1 MLLHFTI
8 DSPTGEH
15 FTHSFQADELESH
28 INALN
33 FFVAT
38 GYQLRSASLT
48 DRDGGRID
56 LPIEAFDGMPMTDAI
71 RELQT
76 EYEQVLSPY

>member
-8 DSPTGEH
+8 DSPTGER
-15 FTHSFQADELESH
+15 FNHSFYAADLDSH

-38 GYQLRSASLT
+38 GYQLCSATLT
-48 DRDGGRID
+48 DQEGQQMS
-56 LPIEAFDGMPMTDAI
+56 LPLDAFDGMPIDGAI

-76 EYEQVLSPY
+76 EYEQVLNPY